1 MKVGR
6 DRLSEDLE
14 RVAAIR
20 ELVGPD
26 FPLMVDANMRWRV
39 HEAIAAARALAPFGL
54 VWLEEPI
61 IPDDV
66 SGLARVAVEG
76 GLPIAA
82 GENLHTVY
90 EFEETIARGK
100 VSFPEPD
107 AATLGG
113 ITPWLK
119 VARLAEAR
127 NLPVTSH
134 GIHDIHVHLLGA
146 VPNGSWL
153 EFHGFGL
160 ERFLAEPLPLENG
173 RAIAPDRPGHGV
185 ELVFDALAPHAL

>member
-1 MKVGR
+1 MLAP
-6 DRLSEDLE
+6 D
-14 RVAAIR
+14 IR
-20 ELVGPD
+20 ARHFPD
-26 FPLMVDANMRWRV
+26 
-39 HEAIAAARALAPFGL
+39 AAAHVRSACAEVYMSRDSPAGRGALRLL

-66 SGLARVAVEG
+66 DGLARVAVEG
-76 GLPIAA
+76 GAPIAT
-82 GENLHTVY
+82 GENLHSVY
-90 EFEETIARGK
+90 EFEQTIARGR
-100 VSFPEPD
+100 VSCPEPD

-113 ITPWLK
+113 VSPWLR

-146 VPNGSWL
+146 VPDGSWL

-160 ERFLAEPLPLENG
+160 ERFLAEPLGLEDG
-173 RAIAPDRPGHGV
+173 CAVAPDRPGHGV
-185 ELVFDALAPHAL
+185 ELDFDALAEHRV